1 MKKAIVLVIII
12 ILGYF
17 LLNEYY
23 LKNMPCRT
31 ESGTYEIWGNTPVQI
46 NDKIN
51 NAECECI
58 SETLIKEKSPHVL
71 NDNQIEI
78 IKKELPK
85 WAVKNV
91 KDFTE
96 KERVNLSDQFEK
108 LTNKEFLEKLEYE
121 YTFVDSSYLTCFVP
135 VYTFTFESTKAYIP
149 NYQCVYENYKKA
161 KKNNNSLKIKIPDY
175 PIIESKSWAANL
187 GDKAI

>member
-31 ESGTYEIWGNTPVQI
+31 EDGTYEIWGNTPVQI

-58 SETLIKEKSPHVL
+58 SETLIKEKSPLVL

-96 KERVNLSDQFEK
+96 NERVNLSGQFEK

-121 YTFVDSSYLTCFVP
+121 YTFIDSSYLTCFVP

-161 KKNNNSLKIKIPDY
+161 KKNNNSLKIKTPDY

>member
-31 ESGTYEIWGNTPVQI
+31 EDGTYEIWGNTPVQI

-58 SETLIKEKSPHVL
+58 SETLIKEKSPLVL
-71 NDNQIEI
+71 NDNQIKI
-78 IKKELPK
+78 IKKE
-85 WAVKNV
+85 
-91 KDFTE
+91 
-96 KERVNLSDQFEK
+96 
-108 LTNKEFLEKLEYE
+108 
-121 YTFVDSSYLTCFVP
+121 
-135 VYTFTFESTKAYIP
+135 
-149 NYQCVYENYKKA
+149 
-161 KKNNNSLKIKIPDY
+161 
-175 PIIESKSWAANL
+175 
-187 GDKAI
+187 